1 MEKKGVCGPILY
13 FPGEGS
19 LRHLFI
25 LFFYIEQGFDRLA
38 GSAPEARKG
47 IGSPAGAASTRPLG
61 DIPGLSNAYS
71 EGYGTEQ
78 LEVK

>member
-1 MEKKGVCGPILY
+1 MGPILY
-13 FPGEGS
+13 LPGEGKS
-19 LRHLFI
+19 LSSVYS
-25 LFFYIEQGFDRLA
+25 FFTLNRDLTDSHT

-47 IGSPAGAASTRPLG
+47 IGSPAAGAASTRPLG

>member
-1 MEKKGVCGPILY
+1 MENKGVCHGPY
-13 FPGEGS
+13 S
-19 LRHLFI
+19 LFARRRSVSFFI
-25 LFFYIEQGFDRLA
+25 LNRDLTDSHT

-47 IGSPAGAASTRPLG
+47 IGSPAAGAASTTRPLG